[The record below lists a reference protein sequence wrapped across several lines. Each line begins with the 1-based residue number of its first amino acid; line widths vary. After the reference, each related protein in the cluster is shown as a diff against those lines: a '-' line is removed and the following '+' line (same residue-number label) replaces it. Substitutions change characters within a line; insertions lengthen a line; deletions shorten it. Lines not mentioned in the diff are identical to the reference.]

1 MTRTTAPFVESST
14 MNGMMS
20 LSRHCWNMLGRY
32 RLVSA
37 HHAGNAL
44 VLPQR
49 TMKNTEH
56 RR

>member
-1 MTRTTAPFVESST
+1 

-56 RR
+56 QR